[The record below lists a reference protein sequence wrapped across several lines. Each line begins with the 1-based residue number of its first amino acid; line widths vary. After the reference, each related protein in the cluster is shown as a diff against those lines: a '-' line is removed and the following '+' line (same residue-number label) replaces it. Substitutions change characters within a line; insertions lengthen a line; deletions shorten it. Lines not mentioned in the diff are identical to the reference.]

1 MTKELGTEF
10 QDKRIDVLLGQMR
23 MLCSQIDQ
31 IGIEQQRLLDEDLLE
46 EFVALLNSR
55 NPMIETLAQT
65 SVSVEQYLDGQ
76 GLDQNLIKAVR
87 GQLDEMAVIVKEVL
101 ERDAKQQVV
110 VEQRRDEL
118 SKQLNGVG
126 ATRNAMRAYS
136 GGDRRPNPTLQ
147 DQEG

>member
-10 QDKRIDVLLGQMR
+10 QDERIDVLLGRMR